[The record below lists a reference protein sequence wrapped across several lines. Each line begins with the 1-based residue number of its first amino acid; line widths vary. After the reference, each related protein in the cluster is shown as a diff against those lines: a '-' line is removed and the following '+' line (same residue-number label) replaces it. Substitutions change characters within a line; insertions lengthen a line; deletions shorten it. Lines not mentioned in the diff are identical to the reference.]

1 LIAGRLATIYPKSN
15 QGVDVN
21 LMSLTAGLVGEMRF
35 GFYLMLGVVAVVL
48 VIACANVA
56 GLMLARGATRQRE
69 LAVRSALGAGRGR
82 LARQLLTES
91 LLIAAAG
98 GLLGLLIANWTA
110 RSLATLLS
118 EQFQVP
124 RVVATSTDLS
134 VLLFTVLVAAA
145 TGISSAPSRPS
156 PRHRPT

>member
-1 LIAGRLATIYPKSN
+1 
-15 QGVDVN
+15 
-21 LMSLTAGLVGEMRF
+21 
-35 GFYLMLGVVAVVL
+35 MLGVVAVVL

-98 GLLGLLIANWTA
+98 GLLGC
-110 RSLATLLS
+110 
-118 EQFQVP
+118 
-124 RVVATSTDLS
+124 
-134 VLLFTVLVAAA
+134 
-145 TGISSAPSRPS
+145 
-156 PRHRPT
+156 